1 MSEFLQNLR
10 AKQQQNKRYDGNRRQ
25 YPNSQYQ
32 DRRNEKDGRKNQ
44 VVATAVETLSAAL
57 VENLPLIKTIMEE
70 ISENRKKLVDAQDR
84 RARAEERKAAVLES
98 IFDYAKQ
105 YIGAGMNVPVI
116 STIIAATEN
125 PKDMEMS
132 SKETVVEPEPPV
144 EFETSE
150 PSLPGREEVLAMIG
164 DMREKGSTYDQIA
177 THLET
182 EGIPTFS
189 RKGQWRGQTVHR
201 LYQKMTS

>member
-70 ISENRKKLVDAQDR
+70 ISENRKKLADAQDR

-105 YIGAGMNVPVI
+105 YIGAGMNVPGI

-177 THLET
+177 THLEM

>member
-10 AKQQQNKRYDGNRRQ
+10 AKQQSKRYDGNRRQ
-25 YPNSQYQ
+25 YPNPQYQ

-70 ISENRKKLVDAQDR
+70 ISENRKKLADAQDR

-105 YIGAGMNVPVI
+105 YIGAGKNI
-116 STIIAATEN
+116 SGINTIIAATEN

-132 SKETVVEPEPPV
+132 SKETVVEPEPPA

-177 THLET
+177 THLEM